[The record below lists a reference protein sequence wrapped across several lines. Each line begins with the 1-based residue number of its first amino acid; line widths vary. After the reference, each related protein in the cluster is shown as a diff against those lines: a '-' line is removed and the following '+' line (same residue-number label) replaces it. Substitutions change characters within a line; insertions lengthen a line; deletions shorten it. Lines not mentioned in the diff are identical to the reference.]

1 MFLALWMEMWSYL
14 RCVHVLFRNM
24 MARQGSRNST
34 IVLGSA
40 LHDDFAAMAL
50 VLRRENLARSA
61 AAENYKNIAVKAWI
75 SREDSLCHASV
86 HFPMATTMTAML
98 ISMTIT
104 SMYFIDDSD
113 ADYASM
119 QWASRFFQMSNDIS

>member
-1 MFLALWMEMWSYL
+1 
-14 RCVHVLFRNM
+14 

-61 AAENYKNIAVKAWI
+61 AAETYKNVALKAFGVL
-75 SREDSLCHASV
+75 EETADVAQLC
-86 HFPMATTMTAML
+86 
-98 ISMTIT
+98 T
-104 SMYFIDDSD
+104 SDGDDYD
-113 ADYASM
+113 C
-119 QWASRFFQMSNDIS
+119 

>member
-1 MFLALWMEMWSYL
+1 MFRILWMEMWSYL

-34 IVLGSA
+34 IVVGSA
-40 LHDDFAAMAL
+40 LRDDFSAMAR
-50 VLRRENLARSA
+50 VLRRENLTRSA
-61 AAENYKNIAVKAWI
+61 AAENYKNIVVKAWI
-75 SREDSLCHASV
+75 SRGNSLCHASV
-86 HFPMATTMTAML
+86 HFPTATTMTAKL

-113 ADYASM
+113 TAYASM
-119 QWASRFFQMSNDIS
+119 QWASRFFQMSNDTS

>member
-1 MFLALWMEMWSYL
+1 MLLALWMEMWSYL

-61 AAENYKNIAVKAWI
+61 AAKNYKNIAVKAWI
-75 SREDSLCHASV
+75 ARGNSGRNANV
-86 HFPMATTMTAML
+86 HFPTATTMTAKL
-98 ISMTIT
+98 ISMTMT
-104 SMYFIDDSD
+104 SMYFITIRMPTTPRGN
-113 ADYASM
+113 ARHAS
-119 QWASRFFQMSNDIS
+119 SR